1 MALEIFYTDG
11 AKETLNLV
19 YTFVAENFGPDI
31 ADKFIKISEAK
42 LNLISKN
49 PFIYKSSIIDA
60 SVRIAFVN
68 KHISLFYQLKE
79 NHIYLLF
86 FWDNR
91 EEPLFKTD

>member
-1 MALEIFYTDG
+1 MALEIFYTDR
-11 AKETLNLV
+11 AKETLSLV
-19 YTFVAENFGPDI
+19 YSFVTENFGPVV

-42 LNLISKN
+42 INLISEN

-68 KHISLFYQLKE
+68 KHISLFYQIKE

-91 EEPLFKTD
+91 QEPLFKTD

>member
-1 MALEIFYTDG
+1 MALEIFYTDR

-19 YTFVAENFGPDI
+19 YIFLTENFGNAI
-31 ADKFIKISEAK
+31 AYKFIKTSEAK
-42 LNLISKN
+42 INLISKN

-60 SVRIAFVN
+60 SVRIALVN
-68 KHISLFYQLKE
+68 KHVSLFYQIKG

-91 EEPLFKTD
+91 QEPLFNTD